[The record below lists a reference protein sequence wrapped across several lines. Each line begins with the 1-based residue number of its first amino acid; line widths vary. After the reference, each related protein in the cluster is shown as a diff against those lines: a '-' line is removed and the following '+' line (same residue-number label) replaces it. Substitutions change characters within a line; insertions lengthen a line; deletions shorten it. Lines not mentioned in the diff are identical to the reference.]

1 MNSLLKKVMTGCF
14 AFFLISENQDNI
26 MLHPLVVL
34 AANAGSSNADSSA
47 SEEVDLT
54 SITIYDWLSDEARY
68 IFDSADKKLFD
79 TDIIKELNSLNKHFE
94 NVYFTNEER
103 TKLSDLSVLSLL
115 INKKVIKSSLN
126 DAKKI
131 VSDIEN
137 EYLSQMKT
145 KYSSEQYNSMLKS
158 SSEFESEGK
167 HASICNPEN
176 VMISHYDKVLTVF
189 PIEYNDY
196 ILISLDDVVNLIG
209 QDYEIEY
216 MKNNSNIVVKF
227 GKNILEIEPGKPEV
241 YINDSKQILDNP
253 VLSYKQHIFISTD
266 IFDCLDRY
274 LSNST
279 LKTIQI
285 AKDDSNEAKVIIF

>member
-14 AFFLISENQDNI
+14 AFFLISENKDNI

-34 AANAGSSNADSSA
+34 AANSGSSTADSST

-54 SITIYDWLSDEARY
+54 GITIYDWLSEEARH
-68 IFDSADKKLFD
+68 IFDSADQKLFD
-79 TDIIKELNSLNKHFE
+79 IDMIKELNSLNKHFE
-94 NVYFTNEER
+94 NVYFTSEER

-145 KYSSEQYNSMLKS
+145 KYSSEQYSSMLKS

-167 HASICNPEN
+167 HASRCNPEN

-189 PIEYNDY
+189 PIEYNNY
-196 ILISLDDVVNLIG
+196 ILISLDDVINLIG

-227 GKNILEIEPGKPEV
+227 GKNVLEIEPGKPEV
-241 YINDSKQILDNP
+241 YINDSKQILNNP
-253 VLSYKQHIFISTD
+253 VLSYKQHTFISTD
-266 IFDCLDRY
+266 IFDHLDRY
-274 LSNST
+274 LSNAT

-285 AKDDSNEAKVIIF
+285 AKDDLKEAKVILF